1 MKRKLL
7 IFIGILAFIFPF
19 LFSKNTFADEKDIYI
34 SRVYATDGKEFIEF
48 FNKDKDCNFKDL
60 SLRNT
65 HKQTEI
71 ANIQNGILKANNY
84 IKISQQSE
92 DSDIKF
98 KEEFRNIDTIG
109 RQLILGLCIDGEL
122 KSYICSDEKRCV
134 KGYFKNSTDLKPT
147 NKNIE
152 KKAVTKE
159 EISETS
165 KEDRYK
171 NNNKT
176 PVENRDYLGGEKKQE
191 DLNTSEDRKDSKIPL
206 ILRENLLLAPN
217 TGWNFYS

>member
-7 IFIGILAFIFPF
+7 ISIGILAFIFPF

-34 SRVYATDGKEFIEF
+34 SRVYTTDSKEFVEI
-48 FNKDKDCNFKDL
+48 FNKDKDHNFKDL

-65 HKQTEI
+65 QKQIEI
-71 ANIQNGILKANNY
+71 ANIQNEILKANNY
-84 IKISQQSE
+84 IKITQQSE
-92 DSDIKF
+92 DLDIKF
-98 KEEFRNIDTIG
+98 KEEFRNIDMIG
-109 RQLILGLCIDGEL
+109 QKPILGLYTNGEL
-122 KSYICSDEKRCV
+122 KSYICSDKKRCI
-134 KGYFKNSTDLKPT
+134 KGYLKNSTDLKPT
-147 NKNIE
+147 NKSIE
-152 KKAVTKE
+152 KKAVTRE
-159 EISETS
+159 EIPKTS

-176 PVENRDYLGGEKKQE
+176 PVENRDSLDSEKKQE

-217 TGWNFYS
+217 TG